1 MNCVGASVGLLVGGA
16 WLGAFGGVHRTP
28 GTPLRECPPACGL
41 LLDFAAG
48 STRCPAH
55 VGTSW
60 GRARTVLVRY
70 QLPEAP
76 PPLLEP
82 PESDEDDDEESDDE
96 DEEESDDEEE
106 LLLHPLSP

>member
-1 MNCVGASVGLLVGGA
+1 MAEA
-16 WLGAFGGVHRTP
+16 GAFGGVRRTP

-55 VGTSW
+55 VGTMSEAD
-60 GRARTVLVRY
+60 ARGVVCCY